1 MDNVCLRPLVYN
13 LTLLEGDIR
22 MYSINPILAD
32 PVELDGALSYGAR
45 IWAETLAER
54 LVDPFPSSG
63 LRNFSYFSLTRFTYK

>member
-1 MDNVCLRPLVYN
+1 
-13 LTLLEGDIR
+13 